1 MENAVKRLHARDL
14 GFRLGEATQPRPRT
28 RAFRDALGLNLTRTV
43 RLQSEFALRLGL
55 WFQQLRK
62 AEVVAPELGISHF
75 AVAAEVDAIKA
86 AAETL
91 DVAVGERRRELCEH
105 RPPQLEPFIGE
116 VAAVMVVV
124 DHHQRPCPGNE
135 VAARERGQ
143 PADLTA
149 SSASVEVLTPLNH
162 ASTPGLPPRFSQAAM
177 APNAIRSLPAHTSLT
192 SG

>member
-1 MENAVKRLHARDL
+1 MRGSYGKCGQTIARARSGVPPGRGNATASTNASVQR
-14 GFRLGEATQPRPRT
+14 RT
-28 RAFRDALGLNLTRTV
+28 RTEPHQNRSLARA
-43 RLQSEFALRLGL
+43 SELALRSGL

-75 AVAAEVDAIKA
+75 AIAAEVDAIKA

-124 DHHQRPCPGNE
+124 DHHQRPCPGDE

-143 PADLTA
+143 P
-149 SSASVEVLTPLNH
+149 
-162 ASTPGLPPRFSQAAM
+162 PG
-177 APNAIRSLPAHTSLT
+177 
-192 SG
+192 